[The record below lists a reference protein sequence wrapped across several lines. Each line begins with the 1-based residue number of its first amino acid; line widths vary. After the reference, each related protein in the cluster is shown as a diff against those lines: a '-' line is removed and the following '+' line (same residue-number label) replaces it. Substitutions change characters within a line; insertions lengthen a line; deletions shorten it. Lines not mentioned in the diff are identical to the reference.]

1 MQALSPHL
9 CGLLSKL
16 APDGFHGPAGGH
28 AWAALYVLI
37 DSTHLPKYY
46 LRRGES
52 ESKQRQFD
60 YLLILLLSPGQI
72 KLIMKHCWVVVK
84 NKGLAILLSI
94 T

>member
-1 MQALSPHL
+1 MSPRL

-28 AWAALYVLI
+28 AWAALYVHI
-37 DSTHLPKYY
+37 DSAHLPKCY
-46 LRRGES
+46 LPRGES
-52 ESKQRQFD
+52 ESKHRQFD

-84 NKGLAILLSI
+84 NKGPATLLSI